1 MNNEPSIWSITAEFK
16 NILLKTQ
23 KDLKARDER
32 FKKHKNVPE
41 MTEREYQTFYK
52 EKLEFKKG
60 WNNMK
65 TTTKISKN
73 KKQKGARIY
82 CSSNRGNLKA
92 IGRKKIR
99 KKRIKQTF
107 WRR

>member
-1 MNNEPSIWSITAEFK
+1 MNNEPSIRSITAEFK

-32 FKKHKNVPE
+32 FKKHKNVHE

-60 WNNMK
+60 WNNMNQQK
-65 TTTKISKN
+65 SAKIKN
-73 KKQKGARIY
+73 KKEPGFIAAATE
-82 CSSNRGNLKA
+82 G
-92 IGRKKIR
+92 
-99 KKRIKQTF
+99 T
-107 WRR
+107 